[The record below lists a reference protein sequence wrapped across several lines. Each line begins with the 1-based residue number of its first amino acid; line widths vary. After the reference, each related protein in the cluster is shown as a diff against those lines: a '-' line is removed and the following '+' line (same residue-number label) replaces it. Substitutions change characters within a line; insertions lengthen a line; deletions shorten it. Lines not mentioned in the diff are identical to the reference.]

1 MNIVSLVWSEII
13 HRKLNFLVALSA
25 ITLAVATCIAFA
37 TMWELHRSQMDA
49 QVAKLDDEIRK
60 VMKNM
65 GFNITI
71 LPKDVNLSDFHA
83 SDFAEKTMS
92 LALVHRLANSPDV
105 ITVNHLRPALIRK
118 VDWPEQNRQVL
129 LMGVS
134 GVVPFAH
141 RDPKKPLSEPVP
153 AGVIHLGFHLARE
166 LELEPGAKVTL
177 LGEQFKVGKVYD
189 PRGSKD
195 DVTVWV
201 DLAAAQELLG
211 LPDQINM
218 IQALEC
224 NCASLDRLGD
234 IQREINAVLGGD
246 VQVIEQEGIATARA
260 KARNQVKA
268 SGKATLDR
276 LSKLSERIL
285 PLLTM
290 ATAVIVGLL
299 SLANVRERR
308 QEIGVLRAIGLRS
321 RQILTLFLSKAAL
334 LGLAGGLLGYLLGVA
349 VGGIWGSSGTTKGS
363 PVSSAELFRPGVML
377 LTVLV
382 TPILVMVASWLPAVF
397 AAKQDPAVVL
407 REE

>member
-1 MNIVSLVWSEII
+1 MNILSLVWSEII

-25 ITLAVATCIAFA
+25 ITLAVATCVAFA
-37 TMWELHRSQMDA
+37 TMWELHRSRTDA
-49 QVAKLDDEIRK
+49 QVAQLGDEIRK

-71 LPKDVNLSDFHA
+71 LPKDVNLTDFHA
-83 SDFAEKTMS
+83 SDFADKTMP
-92 LALVHRLANSPDV
+92 LELVQRLANSPDV

-153 AGVIHLGFHLARE
+153 PGVINLGFHLARE
-166 LELEPGAKVTL
+166 LELTTDATVALKGRE
-177 LGEQFKVGKVYD
+177 FKVGKVYEQ
-189 PRGSKD
+189 RGSKD
-195 DVTVWV
+195 DVTAWV
-201 DLAAAQELLG
+201 DLAAAQEMLE

-234 IQREINAVLGGD
+234 IQREIGAILGDD
-246 VQVIEQEGIATARA
+246 VQIIEQEGIATARA
-260 KARNQVKA
+260 KTRNEVKA
-268 SGKATLDR
+268 AGKATLDQ
-276 LSKLSERIL
+276 LSRLSERLL

-290 ATAVIVGLL
+290 ATGVIVGLL

-321 RQILTLFLSKAAL
+321 RQVLALFLSKAAL
-334 LGLAGGLLGYLLGVA
+334 LGVVGGLIGYLLGVA
-349 VGGIWGSSGTTKGS
+349 VGGIWGSGQMDPSTLRS
-363 PVSSAELFRPGVML
+363 VELFRPGVMAIAML
-377 LTVLV
+377 A
-382 TPILVMVASWLPAVF
+382 TPILVMAASWLPAVW